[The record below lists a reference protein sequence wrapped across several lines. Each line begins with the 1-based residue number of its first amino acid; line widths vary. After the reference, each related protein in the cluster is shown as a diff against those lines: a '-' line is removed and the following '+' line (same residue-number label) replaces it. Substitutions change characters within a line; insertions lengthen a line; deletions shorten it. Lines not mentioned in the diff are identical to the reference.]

1 MWVSAA
7 VDGMGMCLE
16 RLLLVR
22 RALEM
27 GTLVAFL
34 GFQGVC
40 VNGGMRGLPKSRADL
55 PKPRCFQDWLFAEL
69 AGRE

>member
-1 MWVSAA
+1 MRISAA
-7 VDGMGMCLE
+7 VDGMGVCPA

-27 GTLVAFL
+27 GTLVTFL
-34 GFQGVC
+34 GFQGVR

-55 PKPRCFQDWLFAEL
+55 PKPRCFQDRLFAEL
-69 AGRE
+69 EGCE